1 MRRTPLPLAV
11 LAASAL
17 VVSTAAPAP
26 AASVTVAGGAITVA
40 VAPTDPAT
48 VVNVYASYNSLIDAY
63 RFETTHRGVD
73 STISGCEDDASSS
86 DGVLCTVAMPTSYA
100 VTGGASAEDIRLL
113 HVPKAGDPA
122 PAARIDAG
130 AGNDVVHVAGVV
142 ATVSG
147 GEGDDVIS
155 PDAAYGSPITDR
167 VPGTVVSGG
176 PGIDTLDLDNA
187 GTCGAAPV
195 VITLNDL
202 ADDGC
207 AGEGD
212 NYASDFE
219 VVLGNTAT
227 ERIEGTERGDTIDGG
242 GGGDTILGLG
252 GDDVLAVGGGFSTL
266 TATIDGGD
274 GNDTIT
280 GSPGDDRLVGGAGK
294 DVISGGAGN
303 DTIDLRDGR
312 PGDRADCGDGADV
325 ALVDRGDVHVNCEQV
340 RVAPAAP
347 KVKGTKLVARQGK
360 VAIRLSCAKGPA
372 CRGSVVVR
380 TTLKKKQVVA
390 LKGAYSLKGGTTK
403 VVSLRLRGK
412 ARAHLAGPG
421 RKVTGTME
429 LTPKGG
435 VPATTRVTVRSR
447 GR

>member
-1 MRRTPLPLAV
+1 MRRTSLPLA
-11 LAASAL
+11 LAAASAL
-17 VVSTAAPAP
+17 VVSTTSPAP
-26 AASVTVAGGAITVA
+26 AATVTVAGGAITVA

-48 VVNVYASYNSLIDAY
+48 VVNVYATYNSAIDAY

-86 DGVLCTVAMPTSYA
+86 DGVLCTVPRPTSYT
-100 VTGGASAEDIRLL
+100 VTGGASDDDIRLS
-113 HVPKAGDPA
+113 HWPKAGDPA

-130 AGNDVVHVAGVV
+130 PGNDQVHVAGVV
-142 ATVSG
+142 ASVNG
-147 GEGDDVIS
+147 GDGDDVIT
-155 PDAAYGSPITDR
+155 PDVAYGSLFAAR
-167 VPGTVVSGG
+167 VSGTVVSGG
-176 PGIDTLDLDNA
+176 PGIDTLDLHNA
-187 GTCGAAPV
+187 GSCGAAPV
-195 VITLNDL
+195 VITLDDV

-207 AGEGD
+207 VGEGD

-242 GGGDTILGLG
+242 GGGDTILGHG
-252 GDDVLAVGGGFSTL
+252 GDDVLAVGGGFTDLSPF
-266 TATIDGGD
+266 INGGD

-280 GSPGDDRLVGGAGK
+280 GSPGDDHLVGGPGK
-294 DVISGGAGN
+294 DVIAGSGGN

-312 PGDRADCGDGADV
+312 PGDRADCGDGADI

-340 RVAPAAP
+340 RVAPAVP
-347 KVKGTKLVARQGK
+347 KVERTKLVARQGK
-360 VAIRLSCAKGPA
+360 VAITLACAKGPA

-380 TTLKKKQVVA
+380 TTLRKTQVVA
-390 LKGAYSLKGGTTK
+390 LKGSYSLKGRTTK
-403 VVSLRLRGK
+403 VVTLTLRGK
-412 ARAHLAGPG
+412 ARAHLARPG

-435 VPATTRVTVRSR
+435 VPTTVRVTVRSR
-447 GR
+447 R